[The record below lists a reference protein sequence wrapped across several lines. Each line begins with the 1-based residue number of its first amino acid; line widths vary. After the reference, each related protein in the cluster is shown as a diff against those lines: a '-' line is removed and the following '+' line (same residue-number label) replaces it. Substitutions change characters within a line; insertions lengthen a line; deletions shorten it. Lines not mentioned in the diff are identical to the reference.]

1 MSLMTYALSNLEV
14 LVKKIWLTIGGI
26 WLISVIYFLIY
37 INLPAMQ
44 LAVNE
49 NGFLSLVHGIMDL
62 ILLGGTFALV
72 AGGLYRL
79 FHRR

>member
-1 MSLMTYALSNLEV
+1 M
-14 LVKKIWLTIGGI
+14 KKIWLTIGGI

-49 NGFLSLVHGIMDL
+49 K
-62 ILLGGTFALV
+62 
-72 AGGLYRL
+72 RL
-79 FHRR
+79 FYRWFMASWI

>member
-1 MSLMTYALSNLEV
+1 
-14 LVKKIWLTIGGI
+14 
-26 WLISVIYFLIY
+26 
-37 INLPAMQ
+37 MQ

>member
-1 MSLMTYALSNLEV
+1 MTYVLSNLEV

-49 NGFLSLVHGIMDL
+49 TAF
-62 ILLGGTFALV
+62 
-72 AGGLYRL
+72 YRW
-79 FHRR
+79 FMASWI